1 MCGSE
6 QDRRVCENGA
16 IDDKT
21 VKIRAL
27 NDGLRKYGVGG
38 RWMMTQG
45 LSQMD
50 RATLRSLVI
59 AVREFSDFDHDNDP
73 YGEHDFGAVD
83 VAEQRFFW
91 KIDYYDLNRSR
102 GSEEPSDPSCTQRIL
117 TVMHSWEY

>member
-1 MCGSE
+1 
-6 QDRRVCENGA
+6 
-16 IDDKT
+16 
-21 VKIRAL
+21 
-27 NDGLRKYGVGG
+27 
-38 RWMMTQG
+38 MMTQG